1 MHRGDTREHVYSLE
15 EFEAG
20 ATHEDLWNAAQM
32 ELVHT
37 GKMHGYMRMYWAK
50 KILEWTDKP
59 EEALRVAIYLNDRY
73 SLDGR
78 DPNGYVGCMW
88 AIGGVHDQ
96 GWKERNV
103 FGKIRYMNK
112 NGASTKFS
120 VSSYVQA
127 HFPVRRL
134 PASHLAV
141 PAAERYPAPA
151 ETSSL
156 ATEGTSSVHAMAIAQ
171 EQKAQNAKRGKK
183 RRLQGGTRGDETSSG
198 EDDDG
203 DAAPAT
209 SGAGAAA
216 RPAKS
221 SRTAVDD
228 SDDEATQVDTSA
240 PSGVKLTLKAS
251 SAPQPSGVKLKLVAK
266 GGESAAADAPK
277 ARLKLNAPA
286 AAASTSL
293 DDSES
298 D

>member
-1 MHRGDTREHVYSLE
+1 MYSLE

-50 KILEWTDKP
+50 KILEWTEKP

-78 DPNGYVGCMW
+78 DPSGYVGCMW

-120 VSSYVQA
+120 VSTYVQA
-127 HFPVRRL
+127 HYPVRPL
-134 PASHLAV
+134 LAADLAV
-141 PAAERYPAPA
+141 AASKRHPPPA

-171 EQKAQNAKRGKK
+171 EQQKAQKAQKAKRGKK
-183 RRLQGGTRGDETSSG
+183 RRLQGGDGDETSSG
-198 EDDDG
+198 EDESQDEET
-203 DAAPAT
+203 AAAA
-209 SGAGAAA
+209 GAGGSPV
-216 RPAKS
+216 RPSKS
-221 SRTAVDD
+221 ARTAVDD
-228 SDDEATQVDTSA
+228 SDDDEEATQVDAA
-240 PSGVKLTLKAS
+240 PSGVRLKLTSS
-251 SAPQPSGVKLKLVAK
+251 SAPAPSGVKLKLTAK
-266 GGESAAADAPK
+266 AAGAEDTADAPK
-277 ARLKLNAPA
+277 ARLKLTAPA
-286 AAASTSL
+286 SAAATSL